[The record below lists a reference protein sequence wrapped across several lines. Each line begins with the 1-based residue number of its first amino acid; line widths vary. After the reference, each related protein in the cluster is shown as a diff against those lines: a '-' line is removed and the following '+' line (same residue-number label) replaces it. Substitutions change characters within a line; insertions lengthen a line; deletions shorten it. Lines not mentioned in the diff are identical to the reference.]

1 MEIILKKDVKN
12 LGYKDDLLKVKD
24 GYALNFLIP
33 QGMAVVASTSAKKM
47 LDETKKQRAHK
58 EEKIKTEATK
68 TAEALKGLTVRVG
81 AKAGESGKIFGS
93 VTPLQIAEAIKKLG
107 FDVDRKNITI
117 QGDSIKSLGK
127 YMSEIRLHK
136 DIVVNVQF
144 EVVED

>member
-12 LGYKDDLLKVKD
+12 LGYTDDLLKVKD

-33 QGMAVVASTSAKKM
+33 KGLAVIASDSQKKM
-47 LDETKKQRAHK
+47 LSETKKQRSFK
-58 EEKIKTEATK
+58 EERIKSEATK
-68 TAEALKGLTVRVG
+68 MAESLKGLTVKVG

-107 FDVDRKNITI
+107 FDVDRKNIII

-127 YMSEIRLHK
+127 YTADIRLHK
-136 DIVVNVQF
+136 EIVVPIAF

>member
-12 LGYKDDLLKVKD
+12 LGYKDDLLKVRD

-33 QGMAVVASTSAKKM
+33 QGMAVVASESAKKM
-47 LDETKKQRAHK
+47 LAETRKQRAHK
-58 EEKIKTEATK
+58 EEKIRTEAGK
-68 TAEALKGLTVRVG
+68 IAEGLKDLTVKVG

-107 FDVDRKNITI
+107 YDVDRKNITI

-127 YMSEIRLHK
+127 YTADVRLHK
-136 DIVVNVQF
+136 DIVVPVSF

>member
-12 LGYKDDLLKVKD
+12 LGYKDDLLKVRD

-33 QGMAVVASTSAKKM
+33 QGMAIVASESAKKM
-47 LDETKKQRAHK
+47 LAETRKQRAHK
-58 EEKIKTEATK
+58 EEKIKTEASRI
-68 TAEALKGLTVRVG
+68 AEALKGLTVKVG

-107 FDVDRKNITI
+107 YDVDRKNITI
-117 QGDSIKSLGK
+117 QGDSIKALGN
-127 YMSEIRLHK
+127 YTAEIRLHK
-136 DIVVNVQF
+136 DIVVPVSF